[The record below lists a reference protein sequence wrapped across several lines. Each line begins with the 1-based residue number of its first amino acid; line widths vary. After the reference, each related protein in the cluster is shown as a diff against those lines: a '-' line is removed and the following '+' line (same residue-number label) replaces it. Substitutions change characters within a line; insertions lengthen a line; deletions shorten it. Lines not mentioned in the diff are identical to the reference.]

1 MSDRWLK
8 YAAICFH
15 LNFKLAVGISIG
27 AWMSVICYLAA
38 TGISAWG
45 GCRYLVLVGVYA
57 PTLLFFLVFFL
68 GHKLSSLAHELPTVW
83 LDKVCIH
90 QTNEAMK
97 ALQVNALPVFVA
109 RSREI
114 LVLWSDT
121 LFERLW
127 CCLELATFAKY
138 GDVESMRFAPLWLA
152 PWLLSSVLLDLAS
165 TSLLEVLEI
174 LIPNWTSFFMKPLNG
189 FFAEVFHVEEGSRLA
204 GFLAAL
210 AIWCLS
216 GLCYLPASIPG
227 CVAFQRKLC
236 NHKLMLE
243 QMSSFD
249 IREAKCS
256 VASDRQLVEDQ
267 APGIDIDQQGPLAE
281 SRVSGDA
288 EEALDRFNAY
298 IRGPLQAAVV
308 ESIGHEAHVPYYL
321 CVVAF
326 LPMNFYSLVNTLGC
340 DSGHHLKTFLTALCC
355 PVAYAYSY
363 ICGDIA
369 TRQPRASLTLAGPA
383 ATSLAV
389 DAEQLQKLSDELG
402 SSKVEAASMASQA
415 LKLGKNLEDASEKA
429 AYWRRRHEEAESAE
443 ASSPLQPEEAQERE
457 SSEPSDRPRIL
468 RVEAEIRSEEELAEA
483 LREQM
488 ESARFQSEALQEAL
502 ASAASAAA
510 AFAAEEAQFA
520 ARSREEAA
528 EALEAEAESAEE
540 AEAEAEEDLNS
551 VP

>member
-1 MSDRWLK
+1 MKQRLRRVDSFEEIRKAGLFRGVGILQVLQYQAFVFRDGLHGVVGAGTLTASIDGFDAEFEATRKVDEVDLFISHTWMSDRWLK

-90 QTNEAMK
+90 QTNEGMK

-267 APGIDIDQQGPLAE
+267 APGIDIDQQGFQE
-281 SRVSGDA
+281 
-288 EEALDRFNAY
+288 FTHIHTY
-298 IRGPLQAAVV
+298 IY
-308 ESIGHEAHVPYYL
+308 IYMVP
-321 CVVAF
+321 
-326 LPMNFYSLVNTLGC
+326 PPWTLVW
-340 DSGHHLKTFLTALCC
+340 
-355 PVAYAYSY
+355 
-363 ICGDIA
+363 CG
-369 TRQPRASLTLAGPA
+369 
-383 ATSLAV
+383 
-389 DAEQLQKLSDELG
+389 
-402 SSKVEAASMASQA
+402 
-415 LKLGKNLEDASEKA
+415 
-429 AYWRRRHEEAESAE
+429 
-443 ASSPLQPEEAQERE
+443 
-457 SSEPSDRPRIL
+457 
-468 RVEAEIRSEEELAEA
+468 
-483 LREQM
+483 
-488 ESARFQSEALQEAL
+488 
-502 ASAASAAA
+502 
-510 AFAAEEAQFA
+510 
-520 ARSREEAA
+520 
-528 EALEAEAESAEE
+528 
-540 AEAEAEEDLNS
+540 
-551 VP
+551 